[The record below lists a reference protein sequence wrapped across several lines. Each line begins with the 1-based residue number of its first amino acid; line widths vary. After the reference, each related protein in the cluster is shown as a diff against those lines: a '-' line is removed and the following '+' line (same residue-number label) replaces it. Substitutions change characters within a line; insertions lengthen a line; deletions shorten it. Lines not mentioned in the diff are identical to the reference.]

1 MGQDEEKAPQRPAQ
15 QSLIFTQSGRRDLN
29 PRPPEPHSGA
39 LPGCA
44 TSRYHNPQPRPVNSQ
59 QAQTHRRTVGV
70 QRRVSRT
77 NCYCDLTPRERN
89 VPPWC
94 FILNAQI
101 AFPLSRRERGTGG
114 EDRNDSPARTGRAVP
129 DLVYLIVFVASSHV
143 TAARRKYAS
152 FAM

>member
-1 MGQDEEKAPQRPAQ
+1 M
-15 QSLIFTQSGRRDLN
+15 N

-39 LPGCA
+39 LPDCA
-44 TSRYHNPQPRPVNSQ
+44 TSRYHNPQPRSVNSQ

-89 VPPWC
+89 VPPPPPV
-94 FILNAQI
+94 LNGQS
-101 AFPLSRRERGTGG
+101 AFPLSGTERGTGG
-114 EDRNDSPARTGRAVP
+114 EDRNGEGDPKGLPYGRRGEDRNGEGQCLIAFH
-129 DLVYLIVFVASSHV
+129 LIVFDASSHV

-152 FAM
+152 FAMWQASAA